1 MSLEKVFKENII
13 KRFESCKQM
22 GDDTFV
28 QLKEEDFYFQ
38 PSNENNSIAI
48 NIQHLHGNMLSR
60 FTNLLTEDGE
70 KKWRERDAE
79 FEKQDLR
86 MNDLLTLWNEG
97 WACVFKAINLLKE
110 SDFTSTIYIRK
121 EPISVCDALLRQL
134 GHYSYHIGQIV
145 LIAKMIRGEEWKTL
159 SIPKKK

>member
-38 PSNENNSIAI
+38 PSSENNSIAI

-110 SDFTSTIYIRK
+110 SD
-121 EPISVCDALLRQL
+121 
-134 GHYSYHIGQIV
+134 
-145 LIAKMIRGEEWKTL
+145 
-159 SIPKKK
+159 